1 MEEISKAAMA
11 AAVERWRMDVKCNSG
26 TSFGKALDI
35 APQTATARAA
45 APGKLSLDNLK
56 RMDKIENLT
65 ASDIKAILGY
75 IGLSEK
81 RILKFAENYIKNKEE
96 A

>member
-1 MEEISKAAMA
+1 MEEIRKAAMA
-11 AAVERWRMDVKCNSG
+11 AAVERWRKDVKCNSG

-56 RMDKIENLT
+56 RMDTIENLT
-65 ASDIKAILGY
+65 ERDIKAILGY